1 MMYADRNVFLEQE
14 GLMKKLAA
22 VAGLLLVASFAAA
35 QTATVL
41 TGPFDEALAKA
52 KKENKLILI
61 DFFSGG

>member
-1 MMYADRNVFLEQE
+1 MYADREEIHHPKE
-14 GLMKKLAA
+14 GCMKKLTAI
-22 VAGLLLVASFAAA
+22 AGLLLVASLAAA

-61 DFFSGG
+61 DFYSSG